1 MKYTELLSIPI
12 RVLGI
17 YIFYSTFLAVI
28 RQYFLL
34 TQVAATNSGEYKTYA
49 AIAIFEISFML
60 IAALALTKLPLTIS
74 KFLTPV
80 NSESTLNT
88 NITAEQLQSVAL
100 CILGIYI
107 ITKNISDLIF
117 NAAWLISY
125 IGQPPEYPGRI
136 GELAINELITIVEIF
151 IGIIL
156 CIKSDGINLLIKRM
170 RTAGISAPPSN

>member
-1 MKYTELLSIPI
+1 M
-12 RVLGI
+12 
-17 YIFYSTFLAVI
+17 
-28 RQYFLL
+28 
-34 TQVAATNSGEYKTYA
+34 TQVAATNPGEYKTYA

-74 KFLTPV
+74 KFLSPV

-117 NAAWLISY
+117 NAVWLISY